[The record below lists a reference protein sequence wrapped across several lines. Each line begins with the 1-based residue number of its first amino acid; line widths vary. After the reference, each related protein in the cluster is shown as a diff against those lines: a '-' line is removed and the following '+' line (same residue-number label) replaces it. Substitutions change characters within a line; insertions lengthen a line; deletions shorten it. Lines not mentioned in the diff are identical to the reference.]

1 MKRID
6 KRVADGIIMILGTAA
21 ALALFYILFC
31 GFLLLVREIGRK
43 PEKREIVIQTQADAP
58 EAKSAEERS
67 SSSANLGAADRIK
80 VYREGDGPAPDWYRP
95 DEPMRVE
102 WYANARKDDSNAQ
115 DALQRTVASC
125 QQVKESNEEAGSG
138 DFFETNVATLQ
149 VKSGFDTAEKEEDN
163 LREGPYFLDTEPDYI
178 LDVPLSKEFQV
189 YLHGLC
195 EEAGLPYVLAVAVI
209 EQESHYDPTAI
220 SPTNDWGLMQ
230 ISCICHE
237 WLKAELGI
245 TDFLDAKQNARAG
258 VYILSRYYAKYHYES
273 GTLVAYN
280 MGQSAAEKLF
290 SQGIYE
296 TSYSRGVMGIRQRL
310 ETEGT

>member
-1 MKRID
+1 MKKID
-6 KRVADGIIMILGTAA
+6 KRVADGIILVIGTAV
-21 ALALFYILFC
+21 ALALFYGLFC

-43 PEKREIVIQTQADAP
+43 PEKREIVVQTQADAP

-67 SSSANLGAADRIK
+67 SPSARIE
-80 VYREGDGPAPDWYRP
+80 VYREGDGPAPEWYRP
-95 DEPMRVE
+95 DEPTLAE
-102 WYANARKDDSNAQ
+102 WYANARGSDSNTQ

-138 DFFETNVATLQ
+138 DFLATNVATLQ
-149 VKSGFDTAEKEEDN
+149 VKSAFNTAEKEEDN
-163 LREGPYFLDTEPDYI
+163 LREGTFALDAEPDYI

-195 EEAGLPYVLAVAVI
+195 EEAGLPYMLAVAVI
-209 EQESHYDPTAI
+209 EQESHYDPLAI

-245 TDFLDAKQNARAG
+245 TDFLDASQNARAG
-258 VYILSRYYAKYHYES
+258 VYILSRYYAKYQYTS
-273 GTLVAYN
+273 GALVAYN
-280 MGQSAAEKLF
+280 MGQVAAERLF

-296 TSYSRGVMGIRQRL
+296 TTYSRGVMGIQYRMEQNGR
-310 ETEGT
+310 